1 MKSPWAWFAERRQI
15 QREMQEDA
23 VSYYRLLADI
33 QDLSVWCHDFPDLQ
47 AGTQWLTRNDA
58 LRRWQDGDPP
68 VAPGRY
74 WGPVET
80 FHEQLVVRR
89 NQQRRR

>member
-1 MKSPWAWFAERRQI
+1 MKLLWDWWDERRQI
-15 QREMQEDA
+15 RREMREDA
-23 VSYYRLLADI
+23 IAYHRLVADI
-33 QDLSVWCHDFPDLQ
+33 QDLAVWCDDFPDLQ
-47 AGTQWLTRNDA
+47 AATQWLVRNDA
-58 LRRWQDGDPP
+58 LRRWQTGDPP
-68 VAPGRY
+68 VPPGRY